1 MEKQVAETKTVY
13 RFDKF
18 PENVRQ
24 MGEIEKNSRIYIE
37 DYVVTY
43 IHQIFQK
50 KQEQAIVILLGAFG
64 EGEVTGDT
72 FIYGAV
78 ALELDVKNAGEE
90 LTEEKWEEVHRLIY
104 QYFAGTQILGWGCAF
119 SVQNSQT
126 EQVRQYIQN
135 SYFRKEGS
143 IFFLADLCE
152 KEESVFLFQSGKL
165 QEQSGYFI
173 FYKKNPLMQEYMLRG
188 KEKESFEAG
197 YSDHVTENVRAVVHK
212 KEEERSSRHLAAYS
226 AGVLLMLLSI
236 LGANLLIQ
244 STRKIDSLE
253 ETIATLSDA
262 ATTITAAPEVN
273 KNDREK
279 KDNRNAEKQKNA
291 EKKNTEKQNAEKQKN
306 VGKQESVGMSAA
318 DKQQN
323 AAAEEKKAADSRT
336 KDAVK
341 KKKDTDAKSAKSS
354 VKKKRKGDSRV
365 KKEAAKSNQKASAKY
380 KRACYVVRSGDTLS
394 QIVWRQYHTMTCM
407 KMVKQANGIK
417 NGDEIKEGQK
427 IVLPAYRG
435 AAGGK

>member
-1 MEKQVAETKTVY
+1 MEKQVAESKTVY

-50 KQEQAIVILLGAFG
+50 RQEQAIVILLGAFG

-104 QYFAGTQILGWGCAF
+104 QYFTGTQILGWGCAF

-152 KEESVFLFQSGKL
+152 KEENVFLFQSGKL
-165 QEQSGYFI
+165 QKQSGYFI

-188 KEKESFEAG
+188 KEKESFEAD

-273 KNDREK
+273 KNDSGK
-279 KDNRNAEKQKNA
+279 KDNRNAEKQKN
-291 EKKNTEKQNAEKQKN
+291 
-306 VGKQESVGMSAA
+306 VGKQEGVEMPAA
-318 DKQQN
+318 DKQQDDV
-323 AAAEEKKAADSRT
+323 AEEKKTADSRT
-336 KDAVK
+336 KEAVK
-341 KKKDTDAKSAKSS
+341 KKKDTDVKSAESS

-365 KKEAAKSNQKASAKY
+365 KKEAAKSNQKASVKY

-417 NGDEIKEGQK
+417 NGDKIKEGQK
-427 IVLPAYRG
+427 IVLPAYKG
-435 AAGGK
+435 AAEGK